1 LLPVR
6 FDAELGFCASG
17 LPGFLPFSSGFF
29 LPVKQTWPKA
39 AQALAAGA
47 TLADA
52 AKAAEVTQRTVRNW
66 RNDEPRFADA
76 VDDARS
82 LMLAETAGL
91 LAATTTTAAR
101 RLEEIIET
109 GEERHQLAAARVVLD
124 MAARYRSDRAL
135 EDRISALEMAVGVRS
150 SW

>member
-1 LLPVR
+1 M
-6 FDAELGFCASG
+6 
-17 LPGFLPFSSGFF
+17 
-29 LPVKQTWPKA
+29 KQTWPKA
-39 AQALAAGA
+39 AQALAAGG

-52 AKAAEVTQRTVRNW
+52 AKAAGVTQRTVRNW
-66 RNDEPRFADA
+66 RADEVAFADA
-76 VDDARS
+76 VDDTRS